1 MDEYL
6 IIVWIACVHTPLL
19 LFFLFVFWILNYN
32 FYLREGAFVRR
43 LYGDILAIIQRTN
56 HREVSVSMTSLLH
69 NLPVIFLFFQIYF
82 ESSSRNKTLKAGS
95 WYVIKLK
102 PCVIPTKQRTW
113 TDVLHLA
120 WAKMNPSP
128 KFGNSHCV
136 ATVNPVTLREDPLD
150 PYCAFFENSFWL
162 TTGFVF
168 N

>member
-1 MDEYL
+1 MCTRLSSY
-6 IIVWIACVHTPLL
+6 
-19 LFFLFVFWILNYN
+19 FFLFVFWILNFN
-32 FYLREGAFVRR
+32 FYLRKGAFY
-43 LYGDILAIIQRTN
+43 LYAGYMGISLQLSSIPITEKYRFLWPPYYIICYL
-56 HREVSVSMTSLLH
+56 SY
-69 NLPVIFLFFQIYF
+69 FQIYF